1 MQAFGSIG
9 SLEAAYYRKTG
20 TQKLLS
26 EQMLMDCAW
35 DAKDENKG
43 CMGGFQPLAFQ
54 WLFPD
59 GKIASEAEYPYKGVT
74 DFCRSNETSG
84 VRFQN
89 VRTAFSILTAYFN
102 LAYLLTSLVPVHNA
116 AWRAFCFCSNFL
128 HLQVTDLALLGN
140 LTGMRGQ
147 I

>member
-1 MQAFGSIG
+1 MQAFGTIG

-43 CMGGFQPLAFQ
+43 CMGGFQPIAFQ

-89 VRTAFSILTAYFN
+89 VS
-102 LAYLLTSLVPVHNA
+102 S
-116 AWRAFCFCSNFL
+116 S
-128 HLQVTDLALLGN
+128 
-140 LTGMRGQ
+140 
-147 I
+147 

>member
-1 MQAFGSIG
+1 
-9 SLEAAYYRKTG
+9 
-20 TQKLLS
+20 
-26 EQMLMDCAW
+26 MLMDCAW
-35 DAKDENKG
+35 NAKDDNKG
-43 CMGGFQPLAFQ
+43 CMGGFQPIAFQ

-89 VRTAFSILTAYFN
+89 VSLPGSDIIFRLTPADEIQQKRMHNEFTKKMS
-102 LAYLLTSLVPVHNA
+102 LLTFETECVILRTSSP
-116 AWRAFCFCSNFL
+116 R
-128 HLQVTDLALLGN
+128 Q
-140 LTGMRGQ
+140 ME